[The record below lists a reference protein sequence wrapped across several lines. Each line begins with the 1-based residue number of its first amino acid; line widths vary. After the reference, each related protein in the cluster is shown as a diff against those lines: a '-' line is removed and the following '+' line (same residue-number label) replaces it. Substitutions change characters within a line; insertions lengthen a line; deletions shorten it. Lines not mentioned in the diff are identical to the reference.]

1 MSAGVF
7 ETLWEHGL
15 LPLNVEGALDWL
27 FQSIDGC
34 TTKAPLGGQQT
45 GANPTDR
52 GKTGTKR
59 HLLRETN
66 GLPIRLLVT
75 GAIVHDKTQA
85 ESLLLALPFLPP
97 ASIED
102 YALHFWA
109 DKAYDSADVRSAI
122 ALLGYQD
129 HIGCY

>member
-1 MSAGVF
+1 MAAGVF

-15 LPLNVEGALDWL
+15 LQLNIEGALDWS

-34 TTKAPLGGQQT
+34 TTNAPLGGQQT

-59 HLLRETN
+59 HLLTETN
-66 GLPIRLLVT
+66 ELPVSLFVR
-75 GAIVHDKTQA
+75 GANVHDKTQA
-85 ESLLLALPFLPP
+85 DALLTAMPFLPAVP
-97 ASIED
+97 VEEYD
-102 YALHFWA
+102 LHFCA

-122 ALLGYQD
+122 GLLG
-129 HIGCY
+129 